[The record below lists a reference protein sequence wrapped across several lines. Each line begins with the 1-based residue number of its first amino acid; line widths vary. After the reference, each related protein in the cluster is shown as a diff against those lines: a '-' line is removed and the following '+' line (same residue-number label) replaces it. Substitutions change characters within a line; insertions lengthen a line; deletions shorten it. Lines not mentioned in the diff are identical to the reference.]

1 MYCEPCR
8 CPFNYYVD
16 LNKISGFQYATVV
29 NTCHA
34 GSHTEKPQWLNEAFD
49 DIIGPEGGEQNKD
62 ETNEQSDLEEEKE
75 LRIPARSRSKSMSE
89 GDEEEEGPH
98 YHGNIDLSLPGV
110 DVEIGSDRVDI
121 EANIGQQGKKE
132 REREH

>member
-1 MYCEPCR
+1 M
-8 CPFNYYVD
+8 
-16 LNKISGFQYATVV
+16 
-29 NTCHA
+29 NTCYA
-34 GSHTEKPQWLNEAFD
+34 GSYTERPQWLNEAFD

-62 ETNEQSDLEEEKE
+62 EANEQYDLEEEKE

-110 DVEIGSDRVDI
+110 DMEIGSDRVDI
-121 EANIGQQGKKE
+121 EANIGQQGKRE
-132 REREH
+132 RERALASK